1 MIDYTY
7 RYLAPGAVRL
17 SGKPEEFARF
27 VEEKQLL
34 KRDVWAHFVEV
45 FRTDADIQ
53 DNGWRGEYWGKMMR
67 GASLTYRYTKNPA
80 LYDVLTEA
88 VRGLLASQKSDG
100 RIVTYG
106 EEHEFHGWDMWSRKY
121 VLTGLQHY
129 YDICTDDLLK
139 ADIVKAMTLHADAIL
154 AKVGPGKLDITT
166 TSNFWAGVNSCS
178 ILEPMVRLYQITGE
192 GRFLDFASY
201 IISTGGCG
209 AGNLIELAIE
219 NVKMPYEYPEVK
231 AYETMSFFEG
241 VLAYYEVTGEEKYL
255 DAVLKFV
262 EAVARTDITVIGS
275 AGCTHELFDHSA
287 SKQTEY
293 SETIM
298 QETCVTVTWIRLLS
312 RLLLLTGSIKYA
324 GRIETAALNA
334 LYGAINTQGLEQY
347 SFERKKY
354 VAALPFDS
362 YSPLYNNRRGRG
374 IGGYKEFSD
383 GSYYGCCACIA
394 AAGIALF
401 PLDSVLSSEDGFLFT
416 SYLSGEVSAKT
427 PSGLP
432 LGMTMKADKAVPE
445 NWTLSL
451 SPEKA
456 EEFTLRFRLPAW
468 SAETVLFVNGE
479 KAASSEIRRVW
490 KAGDEITLTFK
501 PYLREVRLNGRTA
514 FLYGPYVLARDQAK
528 EVSVSDLSETVSLIR
543 ENGELKASFLP
554 AEGLES
560 LRMVFEKA
568 DGSPL
573 LMTDYA
579 SCGKNWLIENASIT
593 AWHNLI

>member
-1 MIDYTY
+1 MVNYIYQY
-7 RYLAPGAVRL
+7 PAPGAL
-17 SGKPEEFARF
+17 KLEGKPEEFARF

-45 FRTDADIQ
+45 FRIDADIQ

-67 GASLTYRYTKNPA
+67 GACLTYRYTKNPA

-88 VRGLLASQKSDG
+88 VRGLLDAQKSDG
-100 RIVTYG
+100 RIVTYD
-106 EEHEFHGWDMWSRKY
+106 EEHEYHGWDMWSRKY

-129 YDICTDDLLK
+129 YDICTDEAFK
-139 ADIVKAMTLHADAIL
+139 SEIARAMVRHADAIL
-154 AKVGPGKLDITT
+154 AKVGPGKIDITT

-178 ILEPMVRLYQITGE
+178 ILEPMVRLYSITKE
-192 GRFLDFASY
+192 ARFLDFAAY
-201 IISTGGCG
+201 ILSTGGCG

-255 DAVLKFV
+255 DAVSKFV
-262 EAVARTDITVIGS
+262 EAVAKTDITVIGS

-287 SKQTEY
+287 ARQTEY

-298 QETCVTVTWIRLLS
+298 QETCVTVTWMRLLS
-312 RLLLLTGSIKYA
+312 RLLLLTGDLKYA

-334 LYGAINTQGLEQY
+334 LYGAINTEGLEQY

-374 IGGYKEFSD
+374 IGGYKEFAD

-394 AAGIALF
+394 AAGVALF
-401 PLDSVLSSEDGFLFT
+401 PLDSVLSGKDGFLFT
-416 SYLSGEVSAKT
+416 AYLSGSASLTT
-427 PSGLP
+427 PSGNP
-432 LGMTMKADKAVPE
+432 LTLVMKADNPVPE
-445 NWTLSL
+445 KWTLALSL
-451 SPEKA
+451 DEA
-456 EEFTLRFRLPAW
+456 EEFSLSFRLPGW
-468 SAETVLFVNGE
+468 SAETALFVNGE
-479 KAASSEIRRVW
+479 KVTSSVITRKW
-490 KAGDEITLTFK
+490 QSGDEVTLAFR
-501 PYLREVRLNGRTA
+501 PYIREVRLNGRTA
-514 FLYGPYVLARDQAK
+514 LLYGPYVLARDQAK
-528 EVSVSDLSETVSLIR
+528 EAPGADLAETISLAR
-543 ENGELKASFLP
+543 EKGALKATFLP

-560 LRMVFEKA
+560 LRLVFEKA
-568 DGSPL
+568 DGTPQ

-579 SCGKNWLIENASIT
+579 SCGKNWLSENASIT
-593 AWHNLI
+593 AWHNVI

>member
-1 MIDYTY
+1 MVNYIYQY
-7 RYLAPGAVRL
+7 PAPGAL
-17 SGKPEEFARF
+17 KLEGKPEEFARF

-45 FRTDADIQ
+45 FRIDADIQ

-67 GASLTYRYTKNPA
+67 GACLTYRYTKNPA

-88 VRGLLASQKSDG
+88 VRGLLDAQKSDG
-100 RIVTYG
+100 RIVTYD
-106 EEHEFHGWDMWSRKY
+106 EEHEYHGWDMWSRKY

-129 YDICTDDLLK
+129 YDICTDEAFK
-139 ADIVKAMTLHADAIL
+139 SEIAGAMVRHADAIL
-154 AKVGPGKLDITT
+154 TKVGPGKIDITT

-178 ILEPMVRLYQITGE
+178 ILEPMVRLYSITKE
-192 GRFLDFASY
+192 VRFLDFAAY
-201 IISTGGCG
+201 ILSTGGCG

-262 EAVARTDITVIGS
+262 EAVAKTDITVIGS

-287 SKQTEY
+287 ARQTEY

-298 QETCVTVTWIRLLS
+298 QETCVTVTWMRLLS
-312 RLLLLTGSIKYA
+312 RLLLLTGDLKYA

-334 LYGAINTQGLEQY
+334 LYGAINTEGLEQY

-374 IGGYKEFSD
+374 IGGYKEFAD

-394 AAGIALF
+394 AAGVALF
-401 PLDSVLSSEDGFLFT
+401 PLDSVLSGKDGFLFT
-416 SYLSGEVSAKT
+416 AYLSGNASLTT
-427 PSGLP
+427 PSGKP
-432 LGMTMKADKAVPE
+432 LTMVMKADNPVPE
-445 NWTLSL
+445 KWTLALSL
-451 SPEKA
+451 DEA
-456 EEFTLRFRLPAW
+456 EEFSFSFRLPAW
-468 SAETVLFVNGE
+468 SAETALFVNGE
-479 KAASSEIRRVW
+479 KVTSSVITRKW
-490 KAGDEITLTFK
+490 QSGDEVTLTFK
-501 PYLREVRLNGRTA
+501 PYIREVRLNGRTA
-514 FLYGPYVLARDQAK
+514 LLYGPYVLARDQAK
-528 EVSVSDLSETVSLIR
+528 EAPGTDLAETISLAR
-543 ENGELKASFLP
+543 EKGALKATFLP

-560 LRMVFEKA
+560 LRLVFEKA
-568 DGSPL
+568 DGTPQ

-579 SCGKNWLIENASIT
+579 SCGKNWLSENARIT
-593 AWHNLI
+593 AWHNVI

>member
-1 MIDYTY
+1 MVNYIYQY
-7 RYLAPGAVRL
+7 PAPGAL
-17 SGKPEEFARF
+17 KLEGKPEEFARF

-45 FRTDADIQ
+45 FRIDADIQ

-67 GASLTYRYTKNPA
+67 GACLTYRYTKNPA

-88 VRGLLASQKSDG
+88 VRGLLDAQKSDG
-100 RIVTYG
+100 RIVTYD
-106 EEHEFHGWDMWSRKY
+106 EEHEYHGWDMWSRKY

-129 YDICTDDLLK
+129 YDICTDEAFK
-139 ADIVKAMTLHADAIL
+139 SEIARAMVRHADAIL
-154 AKVGPGKLDITT
+154 AKVGPGKIDITT

-178 ILEPMVRLYQITGE
+178 ILEPMVRLYSITKE
-192 GRFLDFASY
+192 ARFLDFAAY
-201 IISTGGCG
+201 ILSTGGCG

-262 EAVARTDITVIGS
+262 EAVAKTDITVIGS

-287 SKQTEY
+287 ARQTEY

-298 QETCVTVTWIRLLS
+298 QETCVTVTWMRLLS
-312 RLLLLTGSIKYA
+312 RLLLLTGDLKYA

-334 LYGAINTQGLEQY
+334 LYGAINTEGLEQY

-374 IGGYKEFSD
+374 IGGYKEFAD

-394 AAGIALF
+394 AAGVALF
-401 PLDSVLSSEDGFLFT
+401 PLDSVLSGKDGFLFT
-416 SYLSGEVSAKT
+416 AYLSGNASLTT
-427 PSGLP
+427 PSGKP
-432 LGMTMKADKAVPE
+432 LTMVMKADNPVPE
-445 NWTLSL
+445 KWTLALSL
-451 SPEKA
+451 DEA
-456 EEFTLRFRLPAW
+456 EEFSLSFRLPAW
-468 SAETVLFVNGE
+468 SAETALFVNGE
-479 KAASSEIRRVW
+479 KVTSSVITRKW
-490 KAGDEITLTFK
+490 QSGDEVTLTFR
-501 PYLREVRLNGRTA
+501 PYIREVRLNGRTA
-514 FLYGPYVLARDQAK
+514 LLYGPYVLARDQAK
-528 EVSVSDLSETVSLIR
+528 EAPGADLAETISLAR
-543 ENGELKASFLP
+543 EKGALKATFLP

-560 LRMVFEKA
+560 LRLVFEKA
-568 DGSPL
+568 DGTPQ

-579 SCGKNWLIENASIT
+579 SCGKNWLSENASIT
-593 AWHNLI
+593 AWHNVI

>member
-1 MIDYTY
+1 MVNYIYQY
-7 RYLAPGAVRL
+7 PAPGAL
-17 SGKPEEFARF
+17 KLEGKPEEFARF

-45 FRTDADIQ
+45 FRIDADIQ

-67 GASLTYRYTKNPA
+67 GACLTYRYTKNPA

-88 VRGLLASQKSDG
+88 VRGLLDAQKSDG
-100 RIVTYG
+100 RIVTYD
-106 EEHEFHGWDMWSRKY
+106 EEHEYHGWDMWSRKY

-129 YDICTDDLLK
+129 YDICTDEAFK
-139 ADIVKAMTLHADAIL
+139 SEIARAMVRHADAIL
-154 AKVGPGKLDITT
+154 AKVGPGKIDITT

-178 ILEPMVRLYQITGE
+178 ILEPMVRLYSITKE
-192 GRFLDFASY
+192 VRFLDFAAY
-201 IISTGGCG
+201 ILSTGGCG

-262 EAVARTDITVIGS
+262 EAVAKTDITVIGS

-287 SKQTEY
+287 ARQTEY

-298 QETCVTVTWIRLLS
+298 QETCVTVTWMRLLS
-312 RLLLLTGSIKYA
+312 RLLLLTGDLKYA

-334 LYGAINTQGLEQY
+334 LYGAINTEGLEQY

-374 IGGYKEFSD
+374 IGGYKEFAD

-401 PLDSVLSSEDGFLFT
+401 PLDSVLSGKEGLLFT
-416 SYLSGEVSAKT
+416 TYLSGNASLTT
-427 PSGLP
+427 PSGKP
-432 LGMTMKADKAVPE
+432 LTMVMKADNPVPE
-445 NWTLSL
+445 KWTLALSL
-451 SPEKA
+451 DEA
-456 EEFTLRFRLPAW
+456 EEFSLSFRLPAW
-468 SAETVLFVNGE
+468 SAKTALFVNGE
-479 KAASSEIRRVW
+479 KVTSSVITRKW
-490 KAGDEITLTFK
+490 QSGDEVTLTFK
-501 PYLREVRLNGRTA
+501 PYIREVRLNGRTA
-514 FLYGPYVLARDQAK
+514 LLYGPYVLARDQAK
-528 EVSVSDLSETVSLIR
+528 EAPGADLAETISLAR
-543 ENGELKASFLP
+543 EKGALKASFLP

-560 LRMVFEKA
+560 LRMVLEKA
-568 DGSPL
+568 DGTPQ

-579 SCGKNWLIENASIT
+579 SCGKNWLSENASIT
-593 AWHNLI
+593 AWHNVI